1 MKKTEKSKK
10 KTKSFNRKT
19 KSMVNLALK
28 YRPQTL
34 DSFIGQEH
42 LLARGAVLRKLIEAD
57 ALPHIFLYGPP
68 GCGKTSLARII
79 AINLE
84 RPFYEMNATTLK
96 IEDLR
101 KLFKAHANA
110 LQKPLIFIDE
120 VHRLSK
126 NQQEVLLPFME
137 NQAALIIGASTENP
151 FYSLTAAMR
160 SRSHLFELKSIQ
172 EKELLAFLENI
183 ISLENIDIED
193 EVKEYLVFSST
204 GDVRAMLNLLE
215 SASVVK
221 SPITLDILKQ
231 IRPHAMQAGSSE
243 SESHYELTSAMIKS
257 IRGSD
262 IDASIYYLA
271 RLIDGGEPAEF
282 IARRL
287 AILASEDI
295 GNANP
300 PALNLA
306 SSTLNIVK
314 HIGYPEAR
322 ISLSQLV
329 IYLAS
334 SPKSNTAYLAINAA
348 LNDIQNGQI
357 YPIPSHLKTHAKS
370 YLYPHDYNGWV
381 EQSYLTSSR
390 KYYHT
395 KKMGFEKTLWQW
407 HEKII
412 N

>member
-1 MKKTEKSKK
+1 LAN
-10 KTKSFNRKT
+10 F
-19 KSMVNLALK
+19 ALK
-28 YRPQTL
+28 YRPKTL
-34 DSFIGQEH
+34 DEIIGQGH
-42 LLARGAVLRKLIEAD
+42 LLGQDAVLGKLITAGT
-57 ALPHIFLYGPP
+57 LSHTFFHGPP
-68 GCGKTSLARII
+68 GCGKTTLARVI
-79 AINLE
+79 AAILE
-84 RPFYEMNATTLK
+84 RPFYEMNATSLK

-101 KLFKAHANA
+101 KIFKEYNHA

-137 NQAALIIGASTENP
+137 NNAALIIGASTENP
-151 FYSLTAAMR
+151 YYSLTAAMR
-160 SRSHLFELKSIQ
+160 SRSHLFQLEAVSQ
-172 EKELLAFLENI
+172 KEMADYLDTIMEEEALEADK
-183 ISLENIDIED
+183 EA
-193 EVKEYLVFSST
+193 KEYLVFSSG

-215 SASVVK
+215 SAK
-221 SPITLDILKQ
+221 DIEHPISLETLKQ

-262 IDASIYYLA
+262 IDAAIYYLA
-271 RLIDGGEPAEF
+271 RLVDGGEPAEF

-306 SSTLNIVK
+306 SATLNIVK

-334 SPKSNTAYLAINAA
+334 SPKSNSAYMAINSAQKA
-348 LNDIQNGQI
+348 IKEGEI
-357 YPIPSHLKTHAKS
+357 HPIPSHIKTHAKN
-370 YLYPHDYNGWV
+370 YVYPHDFGGWV
-381 EQSYLTSSR
+381 KQSYLS
-390 KYYHT
+390 KPLHFYDT
-395 KKMGFEKTLWQW
+395 KQIGFEKTLYQW

-412 N
+412 SSKT

>member
-1 MKKTEKSKK
+1 MLPT
-10 KTKSFNRKT
+10 
-19 KSMVNLALK
+19 LALK
-28 YRPQTL
+28 YRPKTL
-34 DSFIGQEH
+34 DDLIGQAH
-42 LLARGAVLRKLIEAD
+42 LLGKNAVLRALILAD
-57 ALPHIFLYGPP
+57 TLPHTFFSGPP
-68 GCGKTSLARII
+68 GCGKTTLARVI
-79 AINLE
+79 ASILD

-101 KLFKAHANA
+101 KILKEYTNA

-137 NQAALIIGASTENP
+137 NNAALIIGASTENP
-151 FYSLTAAMR
+151 YYSLTAAMR
-160 SRSHLFELKSIQ
+160 SRSHLFELQSINEEDMASYLNTIIER
-172 EKELLAFLENI
+172 EKI
-183 ISLENIDIED
+183 TIE
-193 EVKEYLVFSST
+193 KNAQEYLVFSSG

-215 SASVVK
+215 SAQSVEM
-221 SPITLDILKQ
+221 PITLKTLKQ

-243 SESHYELTSAMIKS
+243 SESHYALTSAMIKS

-306 SSTLNIVK
+306 SSALNIVK

-322 ISLSQLV
+322 ITLSQLV

-334 SPKSNTAYLAINAA
+334 SPKSNSAYMAINTA
-348 LNDIQNGQI
+348 LHAIKEGEI
-357 YPIPSHLKTHAKS
+357 HPIPSHIKTHAKN
-370 YLYPHDYNGWV
+370 YLYPHDFGGWV
-381 EQSYLTSSR
+381 AQSYLSAPLRFYSSQQI
-390 KYYHT
+390 
-395 KKMGFEKTLWQW
+395 GFEKTLWQW
-407 HEKII
+407 HEKIKSTTP
-412 N
+412 

>member
-1 MKKTEKSKK
+1 
-10 KTKSFNRKT
+10 
-19 KSMVNLALK
+19 MVNLALK
-28 YRPQTL
+28 YRPKTL
-34 DSFIGQEH
+34 DDLIGQTH
-42 LLARGAVLRKLIEAD
+42 LVGKNAVLRKLIEAD
-57 ALPHIFLYGPP
+57 TLPHTFLYGPP
-68 GCGKTSLARII
+68 GCGKTTIARVI
-79 AINLE
+79 ASILD

-101 KLFKAHANA
+101 KIFKEYTNA

-137 NQAALIIGASTENP
+137 NNAALIIGASTENP
-151 FYSLTAAMR
+151 YYSLTAAMR
-160 SRSHLFELKSIQ
+160 SRAHLFELHSIS
-172 EKELLAFLENI
+172 EKEMSAYLEKI
-183 ISLENIDIED
+183 LSLEKLSVDPEAL
-193 EVKEYLVFSST
+193 EYLVFSSG

-215 SASVVK
+215 SAAAIT
-221 SPITLDILKQ
+221 SPITLDTLKQ

-287 AILASEDI
+287 TILASEDI

-334 SPKSNTAYLAINAA
+334 SPKSNSAYMAINSA
-348 LNDIQNGQI
+348 LKSIKEGQI
-357 YPIPSHLKTHAKS
+357 YPIPSHIKTHAKN
-370 YLYPHDYNGWV
+370 YQYPHDYHGWIK
-381 EQSYLTSSR
+381 QSYLSKPLR
-390 KYYHT
+390 FYET
-395 KKMGFEKTLWQW
+395 KQIGFEKQLFEW
-407 HEKII
+407 HTKITQS
-412 N
+412 

>member
-1 MKKTEKSKK
+1 MP
-10 KTKSFNRKT
+10 
-19 KSMVNLALK
+19 NLALK
-28 YRPQTL
+28 YRPKTL
-34 DSFIGQEH
+34 DELIGQSH
-42 LLARGAVLRKLIEAD
+42 LLGDNAILRKLITTD
-57 ALPHIFLYGPP
+57 TLSHTFFYGPP
-68 GCGKTSLARII
+68 GCGKTTLARVI
-79 AINLE
+79 AALLDK
-84 RPFYEMNATTLK
+84 PFYEMNATTLK

-101 KLFKAHANA
+101 KIFKAYTNA

-137 NQAALIIGASTENP
+137 NQSALIIGASTENP
-151 FYSLTAAMR
+151 YYSLTAAMR
-160 SRSHLFELKSIQ
+160 SRSHLFELESIH
-172 EKELLAFLENI
+172 EKELHTYLDKI
-183 ISLENIDIED
+183 IQWED
-193 EVKEYLVFSST
+193 LVVEDDAKEYLVFSSG

-215 SASVVK
+215 SAGAVE
-221 SPITLDILKQ
+221 SPIRLSTLKQ
-231 IRPHAMQAGSSE
+231 IRPHAMQAGSAE

-334 SPKSNTAYLAINAA
+334 SPKSNSAYMAINSA
-348 LNDIQNGQI
+348 LKDIGDGEI
-357 YPIPSHLKTHAKS
+357 HPVPSHIKTHAKD
-370 YLYPHDYNGWV
+370 YVYPHDFGGWV
-381 EQSYLTSSR
+381 EQSYLSVPK
-390 KYYHT
+390 KYYDT
-395 KKMGFEKTLWQW
+395 KQIGFEKTLWQW
-407 HEKII
+407 HEKIKSK
-412 N
+412 

>member
-1 MKKTEKSKK
+1 V
-10 KTKSFNRKT
+10 
-19 KSMVNLALK
+19 VNLALK
-28 YRPQTL
+28 YRPKTL
-34 DSFIGQEH
+34 NEVVGQQH
-42 LLARGAVLRKLIEAD
+42 LLAKDAPLRKLIEAD
-57 ALPHIFLYGPP
+57 ALPHLFLYGPP
-68 GCGKTSLARII
+68 GCGKTTLARII
-79 AINLE
+79 ATQLD

-96 IEDLR
+96 IDDLR
-101 KLFKAHANA
+101 KIFKEYANA
-110 LQKPLIFIDE
+110 LQKPLVFIDE

-137 NQAALIIGASTENP
+137 NNTALIIGASTENP
-151 FYSLTAAMR
+151 YYSLTAAMR
-160 SRSHLFELKSIQ
+160 SRSHLFELEALGQ
-172 EKELLAFLENI
+172 KEMSEYLKKIIDLEEIDVEETAF
-183 ISLENIDIED
+183 
-193 EVKEYLVFSST
+193 EYLVFSSG

-215 SASVVK
+215 SAQAVN
-221 SPITLDILKQ
+221 SPITIQTLKQ

-262 IDASIYYLA
+262 IDAALYYLA
-271 RLIDGGEPAEF
+271 RLIEGGEPAEF

-334 SPKSNTAYLAINAA
+334 SPKSNAAYMAINRAQKA
-348 LNDIQNGQI
+348 IGNGEL
-357 YPIPSHLKTHAKS
+357 YPIPDHIKTHAKH
-370 YLYPHDYNGWV
+370 YLYPHDFGGWV
-381 EQSYLTSSR
+381 AQEYLSKPMCFYETGQI
-390 KYYHT
+390 
-395 KKMGFEKTLWQW
+395 GFEKTLFEW
-407 HEKII
+407 HKKIVSKGS
-412 N
+412 

>member
-1 MKKTEKSKK
+1 
-10 KTKSFNRKT
+10 
-19 KSMVNLALK
+19 MVNFALK
-28 YRPQTL
+28 YRPKTLGKIVGQT
-34 DSFIGQEH
+34 H
-42 LLARGAVLRKLIEAD
+42 LVGKDAVLQKLIEAES
-57 ALPHIFLYGPP
+57 LSHTFFYGPP
-68 GCGKTSLARII
+68 GCGKTTLARII
-79 AINLE
+79 ASKLQ
-84 RPFYEMNATTLK
+84 RPFYEMNATSLK

-101 KLFKAHANA
+101 KIFKEYTNA

-137 NQAALIIGASTENP
+137 NNAALIIGASTENP
-151 FYSLTAAMR
+151 YYSLTAAMR
-160 SRSHLFELKSIQ
+160 SRSHLYQLEAISQ
-172 EKELLAFLENI
+172 EEMSAYLDTVMR
-183 ISLENIDIED
+183 LENIDAE
-193 EVKEYLVFSST
+193 EEAQEYLVFSSG

-215 SASVVK
+215 SAHAIEEN
-221 SPITLDILKQ
+221 ITFKTLKQ

-262 IDASIYYLA
+262 IDASVYYLA
-271 RLIDGGEPAEF
+271 RLVDGGEPAEF

-334 SPKSNTAYLAINAA
+334 SPKSNSAYMAINNA
-348 LNDIQNGQI
+348 LKAIKEGEI
-357 YPIPSHLKTHAKS
+357 HPIPSHIKTHAKN
-370 YLYPHDYNGWV
+370 YVYPHDSGGWAK
-381 EQSYLTSSR
+381 QSYLT
-390 KYYHT
+390 KPLHFYDT
-395 KKMGFEKTLWQW
+395 QQIGFEKTLYQW

-412 N
+412 TSKS

>member
-1 MKKTEKSKK
+1 MS
-10 KTKSFNRKT
+10 
-19 KSMVNLALK
+19 NLALK
-28 YRPQTL
+28 YRPKTL
-34 DSFIGQEH
+34 DDIIGQDH
-42 LLARGAVLRKLIEAD
+42 LLGKEGVLRKLIEAD
-57 ALPHIFLYGPP
+57 ALSHTFFTGPP
-68 GCGKTSLARII
+68 GSGKTSLARVI
-79 AINLE
+79 ATLLE

-96 IEDLR
+96 IDDLR
-101 KLFKAHANA
+101 KIFKEYTNA

-137 NQAALIIGASTENP
+137 TNAALILGASTENP
-151 FYSLTAAMR
+151 YYSLTAAMR
-160 SRSHLFELKSIQ
+160 SRSYILTLKSIDNACAI
-172 EKELLAFLENI
+172 EYLLNI
-183 ISLENIDIED
+183 IKFEKIILTE
-193 EVKEYLVFSST
+193 KALEYLVFSSG

-215 SASVVK
+215 SADAIAS
-221 SPITLDILKQ
+221 SITVEILKQ
-231 IRPHAMQAGSSE
+231 IRPHAIQAGSSE

-271 RLIDGGEPAEF
+271 KLIDGGEPAEF

-334 SPKSNTAYLAINAA
+334 SPKSNSAYLAINHAIKTIKVGE
-348 LNDIQNGQI
+348 NI
-357 YPIPSHLKTHAKS
+357 PIPKHLKTDNTDYK
-370 YLYPHDYNGWV
+370 YPHDYGGWV
-381 EQSYLTSSR
+381 KQKYLSSPLR
-390 KYYHT
+390 FYQT
-395 KKMGFEKTLWQW
+395 QQIGFEKTLFQW
-407 HEKII
+407 HEKIVSKKE
-412 N
+412 

>member
-1 MKKTEKSKK
+1 MS
-10 KTKSFNRKT
+10 
-19 KSMVNLALK
+19 NLALK
-28 YRPQTL
+28 YRPKRL
-34 DSFIGQEH
+34 NEIIGQKDILGEN
-42 LLARGAVLRKLIEAD
+42 GVLKRLIERQK
-57 ALPHIFLYGPP
+57 LSHTFFYGPP
-68 GCGKTSLARII
+68 GSGKTTLARII
-79 AINLE
+79 ATE
-84 RPFYEMNATTLK
+84 FQRPFYEMNATSLK
-96 IEDLR
+96 IEELR
-101 KLFKAHANA
+101 KIFKEYSNA

-137 NQAALIIGASTENP
+137 NNSALIIGASTENP
-151 FYSLTAAMR
+151 YYSLTAAMR
-160 SRSHLFELKSIQ
+160 SRSHLFELKSVNSADMLKQLDKVLIV
-172 EKELLAFLENI
+172 ENI
-183 ISLENIDIED
+183 SLNG
-193 EVKEYLVFSST
+193 EVKEYLVLSSG

-215 SASVVK
+215 SAIAIEET
-221 SPITLDILKQ
+221 ITIEILKQ

-243 SESHYELTSAMIKS
+243 SESHYDLTSAMIKS

-262 IDASIYYLA
+262 INASIYYLA

-334 SPKSNTAYLAINAA
+334 SPKSNSAYSAINSA
-348 LNDIQNGQI
+348 LSAIKSGEL
-357 YPIPSHLKTHAKS
+357 YPIPAHIKTGSKD
-370 YLYPHDYNGWV
+370 YLYPHDNGGWV
-381 EQSYLTSSR
+381 KQSYSL
-390 KYYHT
+390 KNLNFYDT
-395 KKMGFEKTLWQW
+395 KKVGFEKRLFEW
-407 HEKII
+407 HEKITSMPSKVVD
-412 N
+412 

>member
-1 MKKTEKSKK
+1 
-10 KTKSFNRKT
+10 
-19 KSMVNLALK
+19 MVNLALK
-28 YRPQTL
+28 YRPKTL
-34 DSFIGQEH
+34 DELIGQTH
-42 LLARGAVLRKLIEAD
+42 LLDKNAVLRKLIEND
-57 ALPHIFLYGPP
+57 ALPHTFFYGPP
-68 GCGKTSLARII
+68 GCGKTTIARVI
-79 AINLE
+79 ANILK

-101 KLFKAHANA
+101 KIFKEYTNA

-137 NQAALIIGASTENP
+137 NNAALIIGASTENP
-151 FYSLTAAMR
+151 YYSLTAAMR
-160 SRSHLFELKSIQ
+160 SRSHLFELTSISENEMMTYL
-172 EKELLAFLENI
+172 EKILQ
-183 ISLENIDIED
+183 LENIDIDKEA
-193 EVKEYLVFSST
+193 KEYLVFSSG
-204 GDVRAMLNLLE
+204 GDLRAMLNLLE
-215 SASVVK
+215 SASTI
-221 SPITLDILKQ
+221 STPITLEILKQ

-262 IDASIYYLA
+262 INASIYYLA
-271 RLIDGGEPAEF
+271 RLINGGEPAEF

-314 HIGYPEAR
+314 YIGYPEAR

-334 SPKSNTAYLAINAA
+334 SPKSNSAYMAINSA
-348 LNDIQNGQI
+348 LKDIKEGEI
-357 YPIPSHLKTHAKS
+357 HPIPSHIKTHAKD
-370 YLYPHDYNGWV
+370 YLYPHDYNGWIK
-381 EQSYLTSSR
+381 QSYLMKPLSFYES
-390 KYYHT
+390 KQI
-395 KKMGFEKTLWQW
+395 GFEKQLWQW
-407 HEKII
+407 HEKITKT
-412 N
+412 

>member
-1 MKKTEKSKK
+1 MP
-10 KTKSFNRKT
+10 
-19 KSMVNLALK
+19 NLALK
-28 YRPQTL
+28 YRPKTL
-34 DSFIGQEH
+34 DELIGQSH
-42 LLARGAVLRKLIEAD
+42 LLGDKAILRKLIISD
-57 ALPHIFLYGPP
+57 TLSHTFFYGPP
-68 GCGKTSLARII
+68 GCGKTTLARVI
-79 AINLE
+79 ASLLDK
-84 RPFYEMNATTLK
+84 PFYEMNATTLK

-101 KLFKAHANA
+101 KIFKEYTNA

-137 NQAALIIGASTENP
+137 NNAALIIGASTENP
-151 FYSLTAAMR
+151 YYSLTAAMR
-160 SRSHLFELKSIQ
+160 SRSHLFQLESIA
-172 EKELLAFLENI
+172 EKELHAYLDKIIQLEDLTVDN
-183 ISLENIDIED
+183 DA
-193 EVKEYLVFSST
+193 KEYLVFSSG

-215 SASVVK
+215 SAGAVE
-221 SPITLDILKQ
+221 SPVTLSTLKQ
-231 IRPHAMQAGSSE
+231 IRPHAMQAGSAE

-262 IDASIYYLA
+262 IDASVYYLA

-329 IYLAS
+329 IYLSS
-334 SPKSNTAYLAINAA
+334 SPKSNSAYMAINTALKDIAA
-348 LNDIQNGQI
+348 GEIH
-357 YPIPSHLKTHAKS
+357 PIPSHIKTHAKD
-370 YLYPHDYNGWV
+370 YIYPHDFGGWV
-381 EQSYLTSSR
+381 EQSYLCVPK
-390 KYYHT
+390 KYYNT
-395 KKMGFEKTLWQW
+395 KQIGFEKTLWQW
-407 HEKII
+407 HEKIRST
-412 N
+412 

>member
-1 MKKTEKSKK
+1 
-10 KTKSFNRKT
+10 
-19 KSMVNLALK
+19 MVNLALK
-28 YRPQTL
+28 YRPKDL
-34 DSFIGQEH
+34 DELIGQSH
-42 LLARGAVLRKLIEAD
+42 LLGKTSSLRKLIESN
-57 ALPHIFLYGPP
+57 ALPHSFFYGPP
-68 GCGKTSLARII
+68 GCGKTTLARVI
-79 AINLE
+79 ATQLD

-96 IEDLR
+96 IDDLR
-101 KLFKAHANA
+101 KIFKEYANA

-137 NQAALIIGASTENP
+137 NNAALVIGASTENP
-151 FYSLTAAMR
+151 YYSLTAAMR
-160 SRSHLFELKSIQ
+160 SRSHLFELEALSQEEMSSYLQKIIALESVSIDDN
-172 EKELLAFLENI
+172 AA
-183 ISLENIDIED
+183 
-193 EVKEYLVFSST
+193 EYLVFSSG

-215 SASVVK
+215 SGQIVTT
-221 SPITLDILKQ
+221 PITLDTLKQ

-314 HIGYPEAR
+314 YIGYPEAK

-334 SPKSNTAYLAINAA
+334 SPKSNSAYLAINSA
-348 LNDIQNGQI
+348 LKSIKEGEI
-357 YPIPSHLKTHAKS
+357 HPIPSHIKTHAKT
-370 YLYPHDYNGWV
+370 YIYPHDFGGWV
-381 EQSYLTSSR
+381 EQPYLSTPLHF
-390 KYYHT
+390 YQT
-395 KKMGFEKTLWQW
+395 QQIGFEKTLWQW
-407 HEKII
+407 HEKIKSI
-412 N
+412 KS

>member
-1 MKKTEKSKK
+1 MLP
-10 KTKSFNRKT
+10 
-19 KSMVNLALK
+19 NLALK
-28 YRPQTL
+28 YRPKTL
-34 DSFIGQEH
+34 DEMIGQSH
-42 LLARGAVLRKLIEAD
+42 LLGEKAILQKLITTGT
-57 ALPHIFLYGPP
+57 LSHTFFYGPP
-68 GCGKTSLARII
+68 GCGKTTLARVI
-79 AINLE
+79 ASLLE
-84 RPFYEMNATTLK
+84 IPFYEMNATTLK

-101 KLFKAHANA
+101 KVFKEYTNA

-151 FYSLTAAMR
+151 YYSLTAAMR
-160 SRSHLFELKSIQ
+160 SRSHLFELEAVNQNELHTYLDRILQ
-172 EKELLAFLENI
+172 LEEITLEKEA
-183 ISLENIDIED
+183 
-193 EVKEYLVFSST
+193 KEYLVFSSG

-215 SASVVK
+215 SAAAIE
-221 SPITLDILKQ
+221 SPVTIATLKQ

-334 SPKSNTAYLAINAA
+334 SPKSNSAYMAINTALRDIAA
-348 LNDIQNGQI
+348 GEIH
-357 YPIPSHLKTHAKS
+357 PIPSHIKTHAKT
-370 YLYPHDYNGWV
+370 YLYPHDYGGWV
-381 EQSYLTSSR
+381 KQSYLCVPRT
-390 KYYHT
+390 YYTT
-395 KKMGFEKTLWQW
+395 KQIGFEKTLWQW
-407 HEKII
+407 HEKIKSI
-412 N
+412 

>member
-1 MKKTEKSKK
+1 MP
-10 KTKSFNRKT
+10 
-19 KSMVNLALK
+19 NLALK
-28 YRPQTL
+28 YRPKTL
-34 DSFIGQEH
+34 DALIGQAH
-42 LLARGAVLRKLIEAD
+42 LLGEDAILRKLITTGT
-57 ALPHIFLYGPP
+57 LSHTFFYGPP
-68 GCGKTSLARII
+68 GCGKTTLARVI
-79 AINLE
+79 ATLLD

-101 KLFKAHANA
+101 KIFKEYTNA

-151 FYSLTAAMR
+151 YYSLTAAMR
-160 SRSHLFELKSIQ
+160 SRSHLFALEAID
-172 EKELLAFLENI
+172 EKELHTYLDGIIQLE
-183 ISLENIDIED
+183 SLTIE
-193 EVKEYLVFSST
+193 EEAKEYLVFSSG

-215 SASVVK
+215 SAAAVE
-221 SPITLDILKQ
+221 SPIRLATLKQ
-231 IRPHAMQAGSSE
+231 IRPHAMQAGSAE

-334 SPKSNTAYLAINAA
+334 SPKSNSAYMAINSA
-348 LNDIQNGQI
+348 LKDIAGGEI
-357 YPIPSHLKTHAKS
+357 HPIPSHIKTHAKN
-370 YLYPHDYNGWV
+370 YLYPHDFDGWV
-381 EQSYLTSSR
+381 KQSYLLTPK
-390 KYYHT
+390 KYYES
-395 KKMGFEKTLWQW
+395 KQIGFEKTLWQW
-407 HEKII
+407 HEKIVSKS
-412 N
+412 